1 MISKKNA
8 HKSSVLGLIVLKNGF
23 VLSGSNDQFI
33 RVWNPDGFN
42 LVNTLVSVVSNS
54 SGTSNSGVRDM
65 SIVLNENEEFV
76 SIHDDNSIRLWEPTT
91 NLEPTFLVNSRMN
104 HSDQVLAVTFLN
116 NTNYLASGS
125 RDKTIIIWDLIAMNV
140 FNTLVG
146 HSNDVI

>member
-65 SIVLNENEEFV
+65 SIVLHENEEFV
-76 SIHDDNSIRLWEPTT
+76 SIHDDDSIRLWEPTT
-91 NLEPTFLVNSRMN
+91 NLEPTFLVNSRMH

-140 FNTLVG
+140 FKTLVG

>member
-1 MISKKNA
+1 LISKKNA

-42 LVNTLVSVVSNS
+42 LVNTNS

-76 SIHDDNSIRLWEPTT
+76 SIHDDNSIRLWEPTK
-91 NLEPTFLVNSRMN
+91 LEPIFLVNSRMN

-140 FNTLVG
+140 FNTLLG

>member
-42 LVNTLVSVVSNS
+42 LVNTIVSVVSNS

-76 SIHDDNSIRLWEPTT
+76 SIHDDYSIRLWEPTK
-91 NLEPTFLVNSRMN
+91 LEPIFLVNSRMN

-140 FNTLVG
+140 FQTLFG